1 MGLDS
6 VTSTGP
12 LLSLNLVRGL
22 GSQTVAVLVKVF
34 SCEGVCVYLGPRRL
48 PAWGEIWNPVL
59 KVRDLHSGWTV
70 VVTW

>member
-22 GSQTVAVLVKVF
+22 GSQTVAVLVKALVVRASVF
-34 SCEGVCVYLGPRRL
+34 TWAHAGYQLGER
-48 PAWGEIWNPVL
+48 
-59 KVRDLHSGWTV
+59 SGILF
-70 VVTW
+70 

>member
-22 GSQTVAVLVKVF
+22 GSQTVAVLVKASVVRASVF
-34 SCEGVCVYLGPRRL
+34 TWAHAGHQLGER
-48 PAWGEIWNPVL
+48 
-59 KVRDLHSGWTV
+59 SGILF
-70 VVTW
+70 